1 MQQEIFEKVA
11 ALIAAN
17 NDIAVETITME
28 STFEDLN
35 MDSLDGL
42 ALVSDLEAYYNIHIP
57 NEEALKIRSVKDAVE
72 KLEKL
77 LVLQK

>member
-17 NDIAVETITME
+17 NDIGVETITME